1 MAESMSERSPRPSS
15 VPWLRSRY
23 ARLAVRGLVVAG
35 FAGVAWL
42 LSSSAAHASST
53 AHTSPSGH
61 ASWSEA
67 TSPAGLIPALVAE
80 SNTAAVLTTAT
91 DLVTRVVPVP
101 VAGHAVER
109 VLASPALQPVDAA
122 PDPRQRLLQLP
133 LQLTLTSPAHVAAP
147 AKSAAVSGP
156 AKKTAA
162 QKTVRQADT
171 VTTAAT
177 GMAPSVSSGPTRT
190 VMRQR
195 AERGHAPA
203 LAPAADDPTDVRR
216 THHVPLLPRPAPAP
230 AFPGA
235 GLTSGVPS
243 TGSVLNQDGGIPA
256 IVPAAMAAAVAGN
269 RPVAADD
276 VEVRSLVAESP
287 TVSPD

>member
-1 MAESMSERSPRPSS
+1 MAESTSERSPRASS

-23 ARLAVRGLVVAG
+23 ARLAVRGMVVAG

-42 LSSSAAHASST
+42 LSSSAAHASTSE
-53 AHTSPSGH
+53 ASPS
-61 ASWSEA
+61 
-67 TSPAGLIPALVAE
+67 PGLIPALVAE
-80 SNTAAVLTTAT
+80 SNTGAVLNTAAVLTTAT
-91 DLVTRVVPVP
+91 DIVTRVIPVP
-101 VAGHAVER
+101 VAGRAVER

-122 PDPRQRLLQLP
+122 LKPLQLP
-133 LQLTLTSPAHVAAP
+133 LVSPAHVAAS
-147 AKSAAVSGP
+147 AKSAAVTGTAVKSAPVTGT
-156 AKKTAA
+156 AKRTAA
-162 QKTVRQADT
+162 QKTVRRADT
-171 VTTAAT
+171 TMTAAA
-177 GMAPSVSSGPTRT
+177 GMAPGASSGPTRT
-190 VMRQR
+190 VMRQH

-203 LAPAADDPTDVRR
+203 VAPAADGRTDVRR

-243 TGSVLNQDGGIPA
+243 TGSALSQDGGIPA
-256 IVPAAMAAAVAGN
+256 IVPAAMAAAAVAGN

-276 VEVRSLVAESP
+276 VEVRLLIAESP

>member
-1 MAESMSERSPRPSS
+1 MAESTSERSPRRSS
-15 VPWLRSRY
+15 TSLLRSRY

-42 LSSSAAHASST
+42 LSSSAAAHASSSVT
-53 AHTSPSGH
+53 PVPPS
-61 ASWSEA
+61 SV
-67 TSPAGLIPALVAE
+67 GLIPALVAE
-80 SNTAAVLTTAT
+80 SNTGAVLTTAS
-91 DLVTRVVPVP
+91 DLVTRVIPVP
-101 VAGHAVER
+101 VAGRAVER

-122 PDPRQRLLQLP
+122 PDPQQRLLQLP
-133 LQLTLTSPAHVAAP
+133 LQLPLTSPAHVAAP
-147 AKSAAVSGP
+147 VKSAAVSGT

-177 GMAPSVSSGPTRT
+177 GVAPSVFSGPTRT
-190 VMRQR
+190 VIRQH

-203 LAPAADDPTDVRR
+203 PAPAATDPTDVRR

-235 GLTSGVPS
+235 GLASGVPS
-243 TGSVLNQDGGIPA
+243 TGSVLQQDGGMPA
-256 IVPAAMAAAVAGN
+256 IVPATLAAAAVAGN

-276 VEVRSLVAESP
+276 VEVRPLIAESP